1 MVESALGRNLGH
13 GSREEPVL
21 TEEPKHEVS
30 ADVGLGV
37 DGQLVFPDELRLLFL
52 PLEGHLIGQRHIAF
66 FE

>member
-1 MVESALGRNLGH
+1 MVESALGGNLGY
-13 GSREEPVL
+13 GPREEAVL

-37 DGQLVFPDELRLLFL
+37 DGQLVFPDELRLLLL
-52 PLEGHLIGQRHIAF
+52 PLEGHLMGQRHIAF